1 MSDSE
6 RVKGLLDGSMHPAE
20 LEGDDELYAL
30 AERIYGRE
38 ALEEMGV
45 STPERPAENVPQI
58 SQNGN
63 DIDVELPEIDDSVK
77 DIEDGGQGSRRRK
90 LVFLVGLI
98 GVSLIGMNV
107 AIGVGQI
114 FDLCVDDL
122 EPDPL
127 GFTVTA
133 NEQNGSLYIT
143 WTVTNLNPSTN
154 YSIQWSISQNGSSE
168 LVDLGY
174 YNWTS
179 NMQQS
184 SMAHTEHRAV
194 TTPPWCY
201 ITSLHEEGV
210 KISDGTSSNG
220 CVGNST
226 SASSLA
232 TISSV
237 PSLCEDNTRLLW
249 NEASNYESIDSWAA
263 AGSGDLLDGA
273 LLMLFAMIS
282 LYGLFSKRE

>member
-6 RVKGLLDGSMHPAE
+6 RVKGLLDGSMDPTE

-45 STPERPAENVPQI
+45 STPERPAENVPQL
-58 SQNGN
+58 SQNGIDM
-63 DIDVELPEIDDSVK
+63 DIELPEIDDSVEGT
-77 DIEDGGQGSRRRK
+77 DRGPQVPRRRK
-90 LVFLVGLI
+90 LAFLVGLI
-98 GVSLIGMNV
+98 GVSLVGMNV
-107 AIGVGQI
+107 SIGIGQY

-143 WTVTNLNPSTN
+143 WTVTNLNLSAN

-168 LVDLGY
+168 LVDEGY
-174 YNWTS
+174 FNWTT

-194 TTPPWCY
+194 ATPPWCY

-210 KISDGTSSNG
+210 KISDDTSSNG
-220 CVGNST
+220 CVGNSS

-232 TISSV
+232 TISPV

-263 AGSGDLLDGA
+263 PGNGDLLDGA
-273 LLMLFAMIS
+273 LLMLFGI
-282 LYGLFSKRE
+282 LTLFGLFSKKQ

>member
-6 RVKGLLDGSMHPAE
+6 RVKGLLDGSMDPTE

-45 STPERPAENVPQI
+45 STPERPAENVPQL
-58 SQNGN
+58 SQNGIDM
-63 DIDVELPEIDDSVK
+63 DIELPEIDDSVEGT
-77 DIEDGGQGSRRRK
+77 DRGPQVPRRRK
-90 LVFLVGLI
+90 LAFLVGLI
-98 GVSLIGMNV
+98 GVSLVGMNIS
-107 AIGVGQI
+107 IGIGQY

-127 GFTVTA
+127 GFTATA

-143 WTVTNLNPSTN
+143 WTVTNLNLSAN

-168 LVDLGY
+168 LVDRGY
-174 YNWTS
+174 FNWTT

-210 KISDGTSSNG
+210 KISDDTSSNG
-220 CVGNST
+220 
-226 SASSLA
+226 
-232 TISSV
+232 
-237 PSLCEDNTRLLW
+237 
-249 NEASNYESIDSWAA
+249 
-263 AGSGDLLDGA
+263 
-273 LLMLFAMIS
+273 
-282 LYGLFSKRE
+282 

>member
-6 RVKGLLDGSMHPAE
+6 RVKGLLDGSMDPTE

-38 ALEEMGV
+38 ALEEMGI
-45 STPERPAENVPQI
+45 STPERPAENVPQL
-58 SQNGN
+58 SQNGI
-63 DIDVELPEIDDSVK
+63 DMDVELPEIDDSVEG
-77 DIEDGGQGSRRRK
+77 IDGGPQSPRRRK
-90 LVFLVGLI
+90 LAFLVGLI
-98 GVSLIGMNV
+98 GMSLVGMNV
-107 AIGVGQI
+107 AVGIGQY

-143 WTVTNLNPSTN
+143 WTVTNLNLSAN

-168 LVDLGY
+168 LVDGGY
-174 YNWTS
+174 FNWTT

-210 KISDGTSSNG
+210 KISDDTSSNG
-220 CVGNST
+220 CVGNSS

-232 TISSV
+232 TISPVS
-237 PSLCEDNTRLLW
+237 SLCEDNTRLLW
-249 NEASNYESIDSWAA
+249 NEASNYESIDSWAVS
-263 AGSGDLLDGA
+263 GSGDLLDGA
-273 LLMLFAMIS
+273 LLMLFGI
-282 LYGLFSKRE
+282 LTLFGLFSKKQ

>member
-6 RVKGLLDGSMHPAE
+6 RVKGLLDGSMDPTE

-38 ALEEMGV
+38 ALEEMGI
-45 STPERPAENVPQI
+45 STPERPAENVPQL
-58 SQNGN
+58 SQNGI
-63 DIDVELPEIDDSVK
+63 DMDVELPEIDDSVEG
-77 DIEDGGQGSRRRK
+77 IDGGPQSPRRRK
-90 LVFLVGLI
+90 LAFLVGLI
-98 GVSLIGMNV
+98 GMSLVGMNV
-107 AIGVGQI
+107 SIGIGQY

-143 WTVTNLNPSTN
+143 WTVTNLNLSTN

-168 LVDLGY
+168 LVDEGY
-174 YNWTS
+174 FNWTT

-194 TTPPWCY
+194 ATPPWCY

-210 KISDGTSSNG
+210 KISDNTSSNG
-220 CVGNST
+220 CVGNSS

-232 TISSV
+232 TISPV

-263 AGSGDLLDGA
+263 PGNGDLLDGA
-273 LLMLFAMIS
+273 LLMLFGI
-282 LYGLFSKRE
+282 LTLFGLFSKKQ

>member
-6 RVKGLLDGSMHPAE
+6 RVKGLLDGSMDPTE

-45 STPERPAENVPQI
+45 STPERPAENVPQL
-58 SQNGN
+58 SQNGIDM
-63 DIDVELPEIDDSVK
+63 DIELPEIDDSVEGT
-77 DIEDGGQGSRRRK
+77 DRGPQVPRRRK
-90 LVFLVGLI
+90 LAFLVGLI
-98 GVSLIGMNV
+98 GVSLVGMNV
-107 AIGVGQI
+107 SIGIGQY

-143 WTVTNLNPSTN
+143 WTVTNLNLSAN

-168 LVDLGY
+168 LVDEGY
-174 YNWTS
+174 FNWTT

-194 TTPPWCY
+194 ATPPWCY

-210 KISDGTSSNG
+210 KISDNTSSNG
-220 CVGNST
+220 CVGNSS

-232 TISSV
+232 TISPV

-263 AGSGDLLDGA
+263 SGSGDLLDGA
-273 LLMLFAMIS
+273 LLMLFGI
-282 LYGLFSKRE
+282 LTLFGLFSKKQ

>member
-6 RVKGLLDGSMHPAE
+6 RVKGLLDGSMDPTE

-38 ALEEMGV
+38 ALEEMGI
-45 STPERPAENVPQI
+45 STPERPAENVSQL
-58 SQNGN
+58 SQNGI
-63 DIDVELPEIDDSVK
+63 DMDVELPEIDDSVEGI
-77 DIEDGGQGSRRRK
+77 DDGPRAPRRRK
-90 LVFLVGLI
+90 LAFLVGLI
-98 GVSLIGMNV
+98 GMSLVGMNV
-107 AIGVGQI
+107 AVGIGQY

-143 WTVTNLNPSTN
+143 WTVTNLNLSTN
-154 YSIQWSISQNGSSE
+154 YSIHWSISQNGSSE
-168 LVDLGY
+168 FVDGGY
-174 YNWTS
+174 FNWTS
-179 NMQQS
+179 NMQQR

-210 KISDGTSSNG
+210 KISDGASSNG

-237 PSLCEDNTRLLW
+237 PSLCEDNTKLLW

-263 AGSGDLLDGA
+263 SGSGDLLDGA
-273 LLMLFAMIS
+273 LLMLFAM
-282 LYGLFSKRE
+282 LTLFGLFSKKQ

>member
-6 RVKGLLDGSMHPAE
+6 RVKGLLDGSMDPTE

-45 STPERPAENVPQI
+45 STPERPAENVPQL
-58 SQNGN
+58 SQNGIDM
-63 DIDVELPEIDDSVK
+63 DIELPEIDDSVEGI
-77 DIEDGGQGSRRRK
+77 DREPQGPRRRK

-98 GVSLIGMNV
+98 GMSLVGMNV
-107 AIGVGQI
+107 SIGIGQY

-143 WTVTNLNPSTN
+143 WTVTNLNLSAN

-168 LVDLGY
+168 LVDEGY
-174 YNWTS
+174 FNWTT

-210 KISDGTSSNG
+210 KVSDDTSSNG
-220 CVGNST
+220 CVGNSS

-232 TISSV
+232 TISPV

-263 AGSGDLLDGA
+263 PGNGDLLDGA
-273 LLMLFAMIS
+273 LLMLFGI
-282 LYGLFSKRE
+282 LTLFGLFSKKQ

>member
-6 RVKGLLDGSMHPAE
+6 RVKGLLDGSMDPTE

-45 STPERPAENVPQI
+45 STPERPAENVPQL
-58 SQNGN
+58 SQNGIDM
-63 DIDVELPEIDDSVK
+63 DIELPEIDDSVEGT
-77 DIEDGGQGSRRRK
+77 DRGPQVPRRRK
-90 LVFLVGLI
+90 LAFLVGLI
-98 GVSLIGMNV
+98 GVSLVGMNV
-107 AIGVGQI
+107 SIGIGQY

-143 WTVTNLNPSTN
+143 WTVTNLNLSTN

-168 LVDLGY
+168 LVDEGY
-174 YNWTS
+174 FNWTT

-194 TTPPWCY
+194 ATPPWCY

-210 KISDGTSSNG
+210 KISDDTFSNG
-220 CVGNST
+220 CVGNSS

-232 TISSV
+232 TISPV

-263 AGSGDLLDGA
+263 PGNGDLLDGA
-273 LLMLFAMIS
+273 LLMLFGI
-282 LYGLFSKRE
+282 LTLFGLFSKKQ

>member
-6 RVKGLLDGSMHPAE
+6 RVKGLLDGSMDPTE

-45 STPERPAENVPQI
+45 STPERPAENVPQL
-58 SQNGN
+58 SQNGIDM
-63 DIDVELPEIDDSVK
+63 DIELPEIDDSVEGT
-77 DIEDGGQGSRRRK
+77 DRGPQVPRRRK
-90 LVFLVGLI
+90 LAFLVGLI
-98 GVSLIGMNV
+98 GVSLVGMNV
-107 AIGVGQI
+107 SIGIGQY

-143 WTVTNLNPSTN
+143 WTVTNLNLSTN

-168 LVDLGY
+168 LVDEGY
-174 YNWTS
+174 FNWTT

-194 TTPPWCY
+194 ATPPWCY

-210 KISDGTSSNG
+210 KISDDTSSNG
-220 CVGNST
+220 CVGNSS

-232 TISSV
+232 TISPV

-263 AGSGDLLDGA
+263 SGSGDLLDGA
-273 LLMLFAMIS
+273 LLMLFAM
-282 LYGLFSKRE
+282 LTLFGLFNKKQ

>member
-6 RVKGLLDGSMHPAE
+6 RVKGLLDGSMDPTE

-45 STPERPAENVPQI
+45 STPERPAENVPQL
-58 SQNGN
+58 SQNGIDM
-63 DIDVELPEIDDSVK
+63 DIELPEIDDSVEGT
-77 DIEDGGQGSRRRK
+77 DRGPQVSRRRK
-90 LVFLVGLI
+90 LAFLVGLI
-98 GVSLIGMNV
+98 GVSLVGMNIS
-107 AIGVGQI
+107 IGIGQY

-143 WTVTNLNPSTN
+143 WTVTNLNLSAN

-168 LVDLGY
+168 LVDRGY
-174 YNWTS
+174 FNWTT

-210 KISDGTSSNG
+210 KISDDTSSNG
-220 CVGNST
+220 CVGNSS

-232 TISSV
+232 TISPV
-237 PSLCEDNTRLLW
+237 PSLCDDNTRLLW
-249 NEASNYESIDSWAA
+249 NEASNYESIDSWGAS
-263 AGSGDLLDGA
+263 GSGDLLDGA
-273 LLMLFAMIS
+273 LLMLFGI
-282 LYGLFSKRE
+282 LTLFGLFSKKQ

>member
-6 RVKGLLDGSMHPAE
+6 RVKGLLDGSMDPTE

-45 STPERPAENVPQI
+45 STPERPAENVPQL
-58 SQNGN
+58 SQNGIDM
-63 DIDVELPEIDDSVK
+63 DIELPEIDDSVEGT
-77 DIEDGGQGSRRRK
+77 DRGPQVPRRRK
-90 LVFLVGLI
+90 LAFLVGLI
-98 GVSLIGMNV
+98 GVSLVGMNV
-107 AIGVGQI
+107 SIGIGQY

-143 WTVTNLNPSTN
+143 WTVTNLNLSAN

-168 LVDLGY
+168 LVDRGY
-174 YNWTS
+174 FNWTT

-194 TTPPWCY
+194 ATPPWCY

-210 KISDGTSSNG
+210 KISDNTSSNG
-220 CVGNST
+220 CVGNSS

-232 TISSV
+232 TISPV

-263 AGSGDLLDGA
+263 SGSGDLLDGA
-273 LLMLFAMIS
+273 LLMLFGI
-282 LYGLFSKRE
+282 LTLFGLFSKKQ

>member
-6 RVKGLLDGSMHPAE
+6 RVKGLLDGSMDPTE

-45 STPERPAENVPQI
+45 STPERPAENVPQL
-58 SQNGN
+58 SQNGIDM
-63 DIDVELPEIDDSVK
+63 DIELPEIDDSV
-77 DIEDGGQGSRRRK
+77 DRGPQVPRRRK
-90 LVFLVGLI
+90 LAFLVGLI
-98 GVSLIGMNV
+98 GVSLVGMNV
-107 AIGVGQI
+107 SIGIGQY

-143 WTVTNLNPSTN
+143 WTVTNLNLSAN

-168 LVDLGY
+168 LVDGGY
-174 YNWTS
+174 FNWTT

-210 KISDGTSSNG
+210 KISDDTSSNG
-220 CVGNST
+220 CVGNSS

-232 TISSV
+232 TISPV
-237 PSLCEDNTRLLW
+237 PSLCDDNTRLLW

-263 AGSGDLLDGA
+263 SGSGDLLDGA
-273 LLMLFAMIS
+273 LLMLFGI
-282 LYGLFSKRE
+282 LTLFGLFSKKQ

>member
-6 RVKGLLDGSMHPAE
+6 RVKGLLDGSMDPTE

-45 STPERPAENVPQI
+45 STPERPAENVPQL
-58 SQNGN
+58 SQNGI
-63 DIDVELPEIDDSVK
+63 DMDVELPEIDDSVEGI
-77 DIEDGGQGSRRRK
+77 DDGPRAPRRRK
-90 LVFLVGLI
+90 LAFLVGLI
-98 GVSLIGMNV
+98 GMSLVGMNV
-107 AIGVGQI
+107 AVGIGQY

-143 WTVTNLNPSTN
+143 WTVTNLNLSTN
-154 YSIQWSISQNGSSE
+154 YSIHWSISQNGSSE
-168 LVDLGY
+168 FVDGGY
-174 YNWTS
+174 FNWTS
-179 NMQQS
+179 NMQQR

-194 TTPPWCY
+194 TTPHWCY

-210 KISDGTSSNG
+210 KISDDTSSNG

-226 SASSLA
+226 SATSLA

-263 AGSGDLLDGA
+263 SGSGDLLDGA
-273 LLMLFAMIS
+273 LLMLFAM
-282 LYGLFSKRE
+282 LTLFGLFSKKQ

>member
-6 RVKGLLDGSMHPAE
+6 RVKGLLDGSMDPTE

-45 STPERPAENVPQI
+45 STPERPAENVPQL
-58 SQNGN
+58 SQNGIDM
-63 DIDVELPEIDDSVK
+63 DIELPEIDDSVEGT
-77 DIEDGGQGSRRRK
+77 DREPQVPRRRK
-90 LVFLVGLI
+90 LAFLVGLI
-98 GVSLIGMNV
+98 GVSLVGMNV
-107 AIGVGQI
+107 SIGIGQY

-143 WTVTNLNPSTN
+143 WTVTNLNLSTN

-168 LVDLGY
+168 LVDEGY
-174 YNWTS
+174 FNWTT

-210 KISDGTSSNG
+210 KISDDTSSNG

-226 SASSLA
+226 SATSLA

-263 AGSGDLLDGA
+263 PGNGDLLDGA
-273 LLMLFAMIS
+273 LLMLFGI
-282 LYGLFSKRE
+282 LTLFGLFSKKQ

>member
-6 RVKGLLDGSMHPAE
+6 RVKGLLDGSMDPTE

-45 STPERPAENVPQI
+45 STPERPAENVPQL
-58 SQNGN
+58 SQNGIDM
-63 DIDVELPEIDDSVK
+63 DIELPEIDDSVEGT
-77 DIEDGGQGSRRRK
+77 DREPQVPRRRK
-90 LVFLVGLI
+90 LAFLVGLI
-98 GVSLIGMNV
+98 GVSLVGMNV
-107 AIGVGQI
+107 SIGIGQY

-143 WTVTNLNPSTN
+143 WTVTNLNLSTN

-168 LVDLGY
+168 LVDEGY
-174 YNWTS
+174 FNWTT

-194 TTPPWCY
+194 ATPPWCY

-210 KISDGTSSNG
+210 KISDNTSSNG
-220 CVGNST
+220 CVGNSS

-232 TISSV
+232 TISPV

-263 AGSGDLLDGA
+263 PGNGDLLDGA
-273 LLMLFAMIS
+273 LLMLFGI
-282 LYGLFSKRE
+282 LTLFGLFTKKQ

>member
-6 RVKGLLDGSMHPAE
+6 RVKGLLDGSMDPSE

-38 ALEEMGV
+38 ALEEMGI
-45 STPERPAENVPQI
+45 STPERPAENVIQS
-58 SQNGN
+58 SQNGR
-63 DIDVELPEIDDSVK
+63 DMDLELPEIDDSVGG
-77 DIEDGGQGSRRRK
+77 IVGGQQGPNRRK

-98 GVSLIGMNV
+98 GVSLVGMNV
-107 AIGVGQI
+107 AIGIGQY

-143 WTVTNLNPSTN
+143 WTATNLNTSTN

-168 LVDLGY
+168 LVDEGY
-174 YNWTS
+174 FNWTS
-179 NMQQS
+179 NLQQS

-194 TTPPWCY
+194 TIPPWCY
-201 ITSLHEEGV
+201 ITSLYEEGV
-210 KISDGTSSNG
+210 KVSDDASSNG

-226 SASSLA
+226 TASSLA

-237 PSLCEDNTRLLW
+237 PPLCEDNTKLLW
-249 NEASNYESIDSWAA
+249 NEVSNYESIDSWVA

-273 LLMLFAMIS
+273 LLMLFGMTT
-282 LYGLFSKRE
+282 LFGLLSKKQ